1 MADPNLVYLILL
13 FGLWSAVTAVYIP
26 GTGIPEVIALGA
38 LGGGIWMLAALPT
51 NWLAVI
57 LLVMG
62 VLSFLVV
69 PFVDR
74 RLAQLAVAGLVLQ
87 ALGSVTLFN
96 GLSVSWLLIA
106 VTVGASL
113 AYHRL
118 ILLPLLEQSRTQ
130 PAVRDDDKE
139 LMGAVGR
146 VVKASVPLGSNFV
159 NTINVR
165 GEQWTALSDNPLD
178 TGDEV
183 VVVERDGLQLII
195 EGIKHKQ
202 APQKDMEEV

>member
-13 FGLWSAVTAVYIP
+13 FGLWAAVTAVYIP
-26 GTGIPEVIALGA
+26 GTGIPEVIALAA

-74 RLAQLAVAGLVLQ
+74 RLAQLAMAGLVLQ
-87 ALGSVTLFN
+87 ALGSITLFN
-96 GLSVSWLLIA
+96 GLSVSWLLVA
-106 VTVGASL
+106 VTVGLSL

-118 ILLPLLEQSRTQ
+118 ILLPLLEQSRSQ
-130 PAVRDDDKE
+130 PPVLDDDRQ
-139 LMGAVGR
+139 LLGAVGR
-146 VVKASVPLGSNFV
+146 VVKASQPQGSNFV
-159 NTINVR
+159 NTVNVR
-165 GEQWTALSDNPLD
+165 GEQWTAYSDLPLEA
-178 TGDEV
+178 GDEV
-183 VVVERDGLQLII
+183 VVVERDGLQLTV